1 MAVQATAKGVRISH
15 KKMKWIVSLVRGMP
29 VAQALTVLRF
39 EPSPAAQEVAKLVK
53 SAAANAEN
61 NMLMNADS
69 LRITG
74 IYANKGP
81 SLKRFRPMARGRAG
95 KINKRSTHITVHVDQ
110 EV

>member
-15 KKMKWIVSLVRGMP
+15 KKTKWIVGLVRGMP
-29 VAQALTVLRF
+29 VGQALTVLRF

-95 KINKRSTHITVHVDQ
+95 RINKRSTHITVLVDQ